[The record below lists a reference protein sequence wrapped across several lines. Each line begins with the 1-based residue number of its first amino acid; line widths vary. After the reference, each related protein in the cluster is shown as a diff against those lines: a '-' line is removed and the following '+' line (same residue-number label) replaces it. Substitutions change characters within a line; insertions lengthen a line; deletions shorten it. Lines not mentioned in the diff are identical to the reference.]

1 MVLDECWKLEFRVAW
16 IRVDAFSGFKEAA
29 KDKRKLADSL
39 AERARRGEDF
49 AALARQNS
57 DDAGTRERGGALGQL
72 KPGRL
77 APALDAALANLE
89 PGQVTS
95 AVRVG
100 DSFFVMKL
108 EWRDESELPAFDEA
122 KNELGERV
130 YLEKMGKARQSWL
143 QSLRRQTHVEIRM

>member
-1 MVLDECWKLEFRVAW
+1 M
-16 IRVDAFSGFKEAA
+16 
-29 KDKRKLADSL
+29 
-39 AERARRGEDF
+39 
-49 AALARQNS
+49 
-57 DDAGTRERGGALGQL
+57 
-72 KPGRL
+72 
-77 APALDAALANLE
+77 
-89 PGQVTS
+89 TS